1 MNWSTCP
8 RLQILWVWDVSRQF
22 EHPTLSATGGQCH
35 AQTVWNPGSFL
46 VNICEMM
53 FGICLTPEQTGI
65 WSKHHLS
72 FTLWVSK
79 LRKDPKRKCR
89 TQNLHGFVETPY
101 LRNKPQ
107 ATVPNAF
114 WDRLW
119 GWFLG
124 PKQLLRRYL
133 EHTRVHNQTSP
144 SAHGLQSPHPRAL
157 GWLHILNTGPNIT
170 SFNCDKFVVFIMVWG
185 SALGASR
192 ACV

>member
-1 MNWSTCP
+1 MGLGCLEAIWTP
-8 RLQILWVWDVSRQF
+8 DVSNWWPMPCTNSLKPWEF
-22 EHPTLSATGGQCH
+22 LGEHLRDD
-35 AQTVWNPGSFL
+35 VWHLFNPWANRNL
-46 VNICEMM
+46 IK
-53 FGICLTPEQTGI
+53 TPFI
-65 WSKHHLS
+65 FHP
-72 FTLWVSK
+72 WVSK

-114 WDRLW
+114 WDCLW

-133 EHTRVHNQTSP
+133 EHTRLHNQTSP

>member
-1 MNWSTCP
+1 VYAGILRSPSFGLLIYVLLIRKNRLDTEMCPMNWSTCP

-79 LRKDPKRKCR
+79 LRKDPRR
-89 TQNLHGFVETPY
+89 HGFHRNVELKTWFCRDPLLEKQTPGY
-101 LRNKPQ
+101 SSKR
-107 ATVPNAF
+107 
-114 WDRLW
+114 
-119 GWFLG
+119 
-124 PKQLLRRYL
+124 LLRL
-133 EHTRVHNQTSP
+133 SV
-144 SAHGLQSPHPRAL
+144 G
-157 GWLHILNTGPNIT
+157 
-170 SFNCDKFVVFIMVWG
+170 VVF
-185 SALGASR
+185 GA
-192 ACV
+192 